1 MVIKEYLKKL
11 LNIPRIL
18 FKRFPVSISTSIIS
32 SILIVIFFEKELL
45 SDIFVFLIFLGIGSL
60 FTEIMFSNKV
70 IKYSSYGI
78 SLIVAIILNKYV
90 VELNQLSMK
99 LAIIYGI
106 TLFIIGLL
114 KLFKDS
120 KLTLNEYVVRVAST
134 TFKVQ
139 VISSIISAGLLLI
152 GGIIITLFSVS
163 DLLIIRLELLFGGIF
178 VLPALIYTFAETK
191 EKAWDFIKF
200 AIKNLL
206 SVILFISFAIVYIY
220 MLKIIIT
227 FKVPSNHIF
236 RIISILFALGLPT
249 WTMISSFKDDNLIVK
264 INNKLPIIFIPLVF
278 LQIYSMG
285 IRIIN
290 NGITISRYFGI
301 CLLIF
306 EIVYLIIYIVKKE
319 KVYLTA
325 YIIIILS
332 IVGIIIP
339 QINATDLTVNSQY
352 HRIINY
358 LNKKDLTT
366 KERHSM
372 YDIYRYLMRID
383 KGRSLIVNNLTNEQI
398 EYIMEEKIIDY
409 SCYYSNLDSINNID
423 ISGYR
428 LLNAFWIEEF
438 NKKES
443 FDIFKKITINNHVVD
458 LESYLTKF
466 KESNNPDNY
475 LLKNNIIKNDNYKII
490 FTNLDVCFEESMV
503 QNYSISGYIL
513 EK

>member
-163 DLLIIRLELLFGGIF
+163 VRTFIWWYFCFACIN
-178 VLPALIYTFAETK
+178 IYFCR
-191 EKAWDFIKF
+191 D
-200 AIKNLL
+200 
-206 SVILFISFAIVYIY
+206 
-220 MLKIIIT
+220 
-227 FKVPSNHIF
+227 
-236 RIISILFALGLPT
+236 
-249 WTMISSFKDDNLIVK
+249 
-264 INNKLPIIFIPLVF
+264 
-278 LQIYSMG
+278 
-285 IRIIN
+285 
-290 NGITISRYFGI
+290 
-301 CLLIF
+301 
-306 EIVYLIIYIVKKE
+306 
-319 KVYLTA
+319 
-325 YIIIILS
+325 
-332 IVGIIIP
+332 
-339 QINATDLTVNSQY
+339 
-352 HRIINY
+352 
-358 LNKKDLTT
+358 
-366 KERHSM
+366 
-372 YDIYRYLMRID
+372 
-383 KGRSLIVNNLTNEQI
+383 
-398 EYIMEEKIIDY
+398 
-409 SCYYSNLDSINNID
+409 
-423 ISGYR
+423 
-428 LLNAFWIEEF
+428 
-438 NKKES
+438 
-443 FDIFKKITINNHVVD
+443 
-458 LESYLTKF
+458 
-466 KESNNPDNY
+466 
-475 LLKNNIIKNDNYKII
+475 
-490 FTNLDVCFEESMV
+490 
-503 QNYSISGYIL
+503 
-513 EK
+513 

>member
-18 FKRFPVSISTSIIS
+18 FKRFPVSILTSIIS

-249 WTMISSFKDDNLIVK
+249 WTMISSFKDDNLIVYQ
-264 INNKLPIIFIPLVF
+264 V
-278 LQIYSMG
+278 
-285 IRIIN
+285 
-290 NGITISRYFGI
+290 
-301 CLLIF
+301 
-306 EIVYLIIYIVKKE
+306 
-319 KVYLTA
+319 
-325 YIIIILS
+325 
-332 IVGIIIP
+332 
-339 QINATDLTVNSQY
+339 
-352 HRIINY
+352 
-358 LNKKDLTT
+358 
-366 KERHSM
+366 
-372 YDIYRYLMRID
+372 
-383 KGRSLIVNNLTNEQI
+383 
-398 EYIMEEKIIDY
+398 
-409 SCYYSNLDSINNID
+409 
-423 ISGYR
+423 
-428 LLNAFWIEEF
+428 
-438 NKKES
+438 
-443 FDIFKKITINNHVVD
+443 
-458 LESYLTKF
+458 
-466 KESNNPDNY
+466 DNY
-475 LLKNNIIKNDNYKII
+475 FNFIK
-490 FTNLDVCFEESMV
+490 V
-503 QNYSISGYIL
+503 
-513 EK
+513 